1 MVIRS
6 CAVLLERSRQGVVG
20 VVAGLPDTPLKV
32 GEGGGCVLF
41 FGVEDFRFL
50 GLGVAVVAADL
61 AGEAV
66 PSDAAGLVV
75 PVAAGATGFR
85 GLCRLGDT
93 AVFSRRRLLEALELL
108 LPTWLGPATGELGRD
123 AGRSPRPLGWT
134 GRTLARKAA
143 WAADNAS
150 SALG

>member
-6 CAVLLERSRQGVVG
+6 CAVLLERSRQGVL
-20 VVAGLPDTPLKV
+20 AGLLDTPLKV

-41 FGVEDFRFL
+41 RGVEAFRFL
-50 GLGVAVVAADL
+50 GLGVAGVGDSWDEERVSSGAAGPVVSAVAA
-61 AGEAV
+61 
-66 PSDAAGLVV
+66 AATTL
-75 PVAAGATGFR
+75 R
-85 GLCRLGDT
+85 GLWRLGDVG
-93 AVFSRRRLLEALELL
+93 AVSLLCLLEALELL

-123 AGRSPRPLGWT
+123 AGRSPRPA

-143 WAADNAS
+143 WAADKAS